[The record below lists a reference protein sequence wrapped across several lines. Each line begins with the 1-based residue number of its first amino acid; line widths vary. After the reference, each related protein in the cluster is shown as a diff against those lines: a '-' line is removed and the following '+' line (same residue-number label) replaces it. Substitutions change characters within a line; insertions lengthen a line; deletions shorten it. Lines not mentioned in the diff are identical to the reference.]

1 MDATRD
7 ISQKCEY
14 LDVVTTALRAA
25 HSVIHA
31 EKYTLGILNDKKDA
45 IELLS
50 NPPVAI
56 PGRDYMEEGTIPVD
70 STTTF
75 GRVVLVRSGC
85 TRCDHVLCSSAPSTA
100 ATGTDGLTECDG

>member
-14 LDVVTTALRAA
+14 LDVVSTALRAA
-25 HSVIHA
+25 HAVIGA
-31 EKYTLGILNDKKDA
+31 EKYTLGVLNEKKDT
-45 IELLS
+45 IELFS

-56 PGRDYMEEGTIPVD
+56 LGRDYMEEGTVLID

-75 GRVVLVRSGC
+75 GRVVLVSCDVLDESWAASLTVRSV
-85 TRCDHVLCSSAPSTA
+85 HSPYMLV
-100 ATGTDGLTECDG
+100 